1 MTKVSELHE
10 KWLSDPTYRE
20 EYESLEEEFS
30 LAANL
35 IEARTRAGLTQ
46 AELASRMKTTQS
58 VVARLESGRVRP
70 STSTLQKY
78 ALATG
83 SRLKI
88 ILEAVA

>member
-1 MTKVSELHE
+1 MTKVSELHA
-10 KWLSDPTYRE
+10 KWLSDPDYRK
-20 EYESLEEEFS
+20 EYEALEEEFS
-30 LAANL
+30 LAENL

-70 STSTLQKY
+70 STSTLRKY
-78 ALATG
+78 AMATG

-88 ILEAVA
+88 VLEAVA

>member
-10 KWLSDPTYRE
+10 KWLSDPAYRQE
-20 EYESLEEEFS
+20 CEALEEEFS

-46 AELASRMKTTQS
+46 AELAARMKTKQS
-58 VVARLESGRVRP
+58 VIARLESGRVRP

-78 ALATG
+78 AAATG

>member
-10 KWLSDPTYRE
+10 KWLSDPEYRK
-20 EYESLEEEFS
+20 EYEALEEEFS
-30 LAANL
+30 LAGNL
-35 IEARTRAGLTQ
+35 IEARIRAGLTQ
-46 AELASRMKTTQS
+46 AELAARMKTTQS
-58 VVARLESGRVRP
+58 VIARLESGRVRP

-78 ALATG
+78 AAATG

>member
-1 MTKVSELHE
+1 MTKISDLHQ
-10 KWLSDPTYRE
+10 KWLSDPDYRE
-20 EYESLEEEFS
+20 EYDALEEEFS

-35 IEARTRAGLTQ
+35 IQARTRAGLTQ
-46 AELASRMKTTQS
+46 TELASRMNTTQS

-78 ALATG
+78 AAATG

-88 ILEAVA
+88 VLEAVA

>member
-10 KWLSDPTYRE
+10 KWLSDPAYRQ
-20 EYESLEEEFS
+20 EYEALEEEFS
-30 LAANL
+30 LAQCL

-78 ALATG
+78 AAATG
-83 SRLKI
+83 SKLKI
-88 ILEAVA
+88 VLEAAA

>member
-1 MTKVSELHE
+1 MTRISELHK
-10 KWLSDPTYRE
+10 KWLADQDYRK
-20 EYESLEEEFS
+20 EYEALEEEFS

-46 AELASRMKTTQS
+46 AELASRMQTTQS

-78 ALATG
+78 AAATG

-88 ILEAVA
+88 VLEEVA

>member
-10 KWLSDPTYRE
+10 KWLSDPKYRK
-20 EYESLEEEFS
+20 EYEALEEEFS
-30 LAANL
+30 LAGNL

-46 AELASRMKTTQS
+46 AELAARMKTKQS
-58 VVARLESGRVRP
+58 VIARLESGRVRP
-70 STSTLQKY
+70 STSTPQKY
-78 ALATG
+78 AAATG